1 MTDMKGIFDMISTWP
16 YLVMN
21 SFNFMGIYKK
31 GSYGLNPQTSIVDEN
46 FRNYFFL
53 LCSRIPKGNPK
64 IVAHQIV
71 SWLLFLA

>member
-46 FRNYFFL
+46 FRNYFFYFAAVY
-53 LCSRIPKGNPK
+53 PKETQK
-64 IVAHQIV
+64 
-71 SWLLFLA
+71 S